1 MNNFARK
8 WIPSE
13 HYQHLLHSEIRWL
26 SLGKVLSRLLGLR
39 VEVRLFFIEHK
50 NFSLSERVNDYS
62 WLATLVYLSDI
73 FTHLNVL
80 NLSLQGIRVTVFK
93 IEDKIQATMKKLEL
107 WSQLSAIR
115 IIINVDVLLFLLM

>member
-13 HYQHLLHSEIRWL
+13 HYQHLLHSKTRWL

-39 VEVRLFFIEHK
+39 VEVRLFFIEYK

-93 IEDKIQATMKKLEL
+93 VEDKIEATMKKLKL
-107 WSQLSAIR
+107 WSQLSAIK
-115 IIINVDVLLFLLM
+115 IIINFDVLLFLLM